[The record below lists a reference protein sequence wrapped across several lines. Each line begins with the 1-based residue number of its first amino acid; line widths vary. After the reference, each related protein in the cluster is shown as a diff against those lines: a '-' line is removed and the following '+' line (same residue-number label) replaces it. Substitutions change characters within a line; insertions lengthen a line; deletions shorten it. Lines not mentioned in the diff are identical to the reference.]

1 MRSLLALTLAA
12 VLLPALPL
20 PLAAS
25 GFTCTLSRAKD
36 AVIVK
41 TDNGFDHELT
51 CTIDCRFTSPQGP
64 ATISCTKVI
73 PANSRGWYV
82 CLRSTGGKALEFAGG
97 GESCE

>member
-1 MRSLLALTLAA
+1 MRSLFVLTLTAA
-12 VLLPALPL
+12 LLSVLPL

-25 GFTCTLSRAKD
+25 GFTCTLSPAKD

-64 ATISCTKVI
+64 TTVSCTQAI
-73 PANSRGWYV
+73 PANRIGWYV
-82 CLRSTGGKALEFAGG
+82 CRRPTGGKALEFAGG
-97 GESCE
+97 SESCE